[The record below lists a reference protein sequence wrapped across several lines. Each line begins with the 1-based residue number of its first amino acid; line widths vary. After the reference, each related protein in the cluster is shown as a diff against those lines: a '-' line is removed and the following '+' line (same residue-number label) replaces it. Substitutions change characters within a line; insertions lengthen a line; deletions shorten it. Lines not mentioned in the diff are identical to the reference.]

1 MDCHNALS
9 LIMPAEINLSVAAVS
24 LRHSLTSS
32 QQHQQEEEEEEEEQ
46 QQQVCSICK
55 LYSTISMEPILNVLF
70 HSNVEVFSVQCSSL
84 LSL

>member
-32 QQHQQEEEEEEEEQ
+32 QQHQQEEEEEEEEEE
-46 QQQVCSICK
+46 VCSICK

-70 HSNVEVFSVQCSSL
+70 HSNVKVFSVQCSSL